1 MGEGLV
7 QAQVVRVAHPLDDQG
22 HDGELLEGLVFGK
35 QYPAE
40 RGEGSG
46 FDIDREYEAALA
58 LYRDAGA
65 TPAS

>member
-1 MGEGLV
+1 M
-7 QAQVVRVAHPLDDQG
+7 
-22 HDGELLEGLVFGK
+22 LEGLVFGK